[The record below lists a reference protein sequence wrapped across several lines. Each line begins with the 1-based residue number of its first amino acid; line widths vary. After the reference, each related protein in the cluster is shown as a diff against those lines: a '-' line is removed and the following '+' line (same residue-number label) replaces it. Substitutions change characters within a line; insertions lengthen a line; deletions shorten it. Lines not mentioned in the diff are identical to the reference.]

1 MAQRSNLAASLGG
14 WSARHRI
21 SAIVGWLLLVI
32 VTMLIGGAVGQVT
45 MTKAEYGAGESGR
58 AQWLLT
64 NAGVADPA
72 QELVLVHSTAAA
84 PRFQAAVRAVVSDMR
99 ATGRIQDLRP
109 PVVSPTRHDVLI
121 QFAMKGNPDTADQ
134 RVQPV
139 LTAVARARAAYPGVT
154 IEQFGEASA
163 NKWFKDTI
171 FTDMKRAEWTAVPL
185 ALGILLVV
193 FGALVAAS
201 LPVVLALTAFFA
213 ANGLLAL
220 ISHAMHVDQSAS
232 SVMLLMGLAVGV
244 DYCLFYLRREREER
258 AGGHDPQASLRIAAA
273 TSGRSVLIS
282 GLTVIVAMAGMF
294 LSGMQLFA
302 GFAIATISVVLIAV
316 AGSVTVLPALM
327 SLLGDKVELGR
338 IPFLGQARRPSGGGR
353 IWNTVLRG
361 VLARPGLS
369 AALSA
374 GALLALASPALSLHT
389 ETLSV
394 QQILPSSTPLV
405 RAYDDIMTAFP
416 GGPAPA
422 IVVVRAP
429 DIQAPQVRQEIAAFE
444 QAARRSGEAGSPVRV
459 TVYPGVNL
467 AQIQVPLTGSGTD
480 AASRDALATL
490 HDTLVPSTLGRI
502 PGGEALVGGTLASSM
517 DFNSQL
523 RHGIVPVFLFVMG
536 ITFIL
541 MLVAFRSIVIPSTT
555 IVLNLLS
562 VGAAYGALVAVFQ
575 HGWGAALIGTTA
587 PGAIESWIPLFVF
600 VVLFGLSMDYNVFV
614 VSRIKEAHDRGLPAR
629 EAVAHGIRSTAGVV
643 TSAAIIMVAVFA
655 VFGTLSLQQFKQ
667 LSVGLAVAVLLDA
680 TVVRGVLLPSV
691 MALLGER
698 NWYLPRWLSWLPGQ
712 SGPGGPG
719 GPAGL
724 EELTTAP
731 EPSPAPPDTG
741 PVPAGQGR

>member
-1 MAQRSNLAASLGG
+1 MARQANLAATLGS

-21 SAIVGWLLLVI
+21 SAIAGWLLLVI
-32 VTMLIGGAVGQVT
+32 ATMLIGGAVGQVT
-45 MTKAEYGAGESGR
+45 MTQAEYGTGESGR
-58 AQWLLT
+58 AQRLLT
-64 NAGVADPA
+64 DAGVAQPA
-72 QELVLVHSTAAA
+72 QELVLVHSATAGATGL
-84 PRFQAAVRAVVSDMR
+84 QAAVRAVISGVQ
-99 ATGRIQDLRP
+99 ATGRVQDVRA
-109 PVVSPTRHDVLI
+109 PVVSASRPDVLI
-121 QFAMKGNPDTADQ
+121 QFAMKGNPDTSAN

-139 LTAVARARAAYPGVT
+139 LDAVARARAAYPDVT
-154 IEQFGEASA
+154 IEQFGQASA
-163 NKWFKDTI
+163 NKWFNDTI
-171 FTDMKRAEWTAVPL
+171 MKDFKQAEWTAVPL

-220 ISHAMHVDQSAS
+220 ISHAMHVDTSAS

-258 AGGHDPQASLRIAAA
+258 AAGRDPQAALRIAAA

-282 GLTVIVAMAGMF
+282 GLTVMVAMAGMF

-302 GFAIATISVVLIAV
+302 GFAIATISVVLIAMV
-316 AGSVTVLPALM
+316 GSVTVLPALM
-327 SLLGDKVELGR
+327 SLLGDKVEFGR
-338 IPFLGQARRPSGGGR
+338 IPFLGRARRSSGGGR
-353 IWNTVLRG
+353 IWNAVLGG
-361 VLARPGLS
+361 VLARPGIS
-369 AALSA
+369 AALAA
-374 GALLALASPALSLHT
+374 GFLLAVAAPAAGLHT

-394 QQILPSSTPLV
+394 EKILPSSTPIV
-405 RAYDDIMTAFP
+405 RAYDDIMAAFP

-422 IVVVRAP
+422 IVVVKAP
-429 DIQAPQVRQEIAAFE
+429 DIRAPQVQQAIASFQ
-444 QAARRSGEAGSPVRV
+444 QAARRSGEIGQPVEV
-459 TVYPGVNL
+459 TVYRGVNL
-467 AQIQVPLTGSGTD
+467 AQIGVPLAGSGSD
-480 AASRDALATL
+480 ATSRHALTTL
-490 HDTLVPSTLGRI
+490 HDEIVPGTLRKIT
-502 PGGEALVGGTLASSM
+502 GGEALVGGSLAASI
-517 DFNSQL
+517 DFNNQL

-541 MLVAFRSIVIPSTT
+541 MLVAFRSIVIPATT

-562 VGAAYGALVAVFQ
+562 VGAAYGAIVAVFQ
-575 HGWGAALIGTTA
+575 HGWGAALLGTTA

-614 VSRIKEAHDRGLPAR
+614 VSRIKEAHDHGLGTR

-680 TVVRGVLLPSV
+680 TVVRGVLLPSA
-691 MALLGER
+691 MAVLGER
-698 NWYLPRWLSWLPGQ
+698 NWYLPRWLSWLPKS

-719 GPAGL
+719 DVP
-724 EELTTAP
+724 P
-731 EPSPAPPDTG
+731 VPQPAPAA
-741 PVPAGQGR
+741 PATPALH